1 MSLQALERF
10 RVVGR
15 WVRVQIKPLAWVI
28 RPWVRLFGEGQH
40 LVAGHLAY
48 TTVLALPAFLIF
60 ILAAAKL
67 LGQQGAI
74 LHLMEVMLAATPAGV
89 EQPVRNAISDM
100 LARPALGFFTLGL
113 ASSLWISSGLL
124 DALRQGLNRAYG
136 VSAPGSYWR
145 LRVQAVGMTVLFG
158 GLLIVL
164 GILLLYLPLA
174 QQAVTAS
181 VGIEIKGLIA
191 LKSWRQILLFSLI
204 VAVSLMAHRFLPQ
217 RHPTLPWLLP
227 GIVTSTALW
236 LGLLYAFAENFQG
249 LGRIGEIYGALAGG
263 VALLLFFYLS
273 ALIFLYGAYLN
284 AEIATVNSRRRES
297 ASGKPLAANQGSNE
311 KR

>member
-1 MSLQALERF
+1 MSLQALDRF
-10 RVVGR
+10 RAVGR
-15 WVRVQIKPLAWVI
+15 WVRVQIKPLAWII

-74 LHLMEVMLAATPAGV
+74 LHLMEVMLAATPADL
-89 EQPVRNAISDM
+89 EQPVRSAITDM

-136 VSAPGSYWR
+136 ASAPGSYWR

-181 VGIEIKGLIA
+181 VGIEGTDNAEKLA
-191 LKSWRQILLFSLI
+191 ADPALFSDCCGKSDGAPLLAT
-204 VAVSLMAHRFLPQ
+204 AVSNA
-217 RHPTLPWLLP
+217 TLASARYSHQHC
-227 GIVTSTALW
+227 T
-236 LGLLYAFAENFQG
+236 
-249 LGRIGEIYGALAGG
+249 LAGL
-263 VALLLFFYLS
+263 ALCVCGELSRPGADWRDLRRTCRRRGAATLFLSLSAYLS
-273 ALIFLYGAYLN
+273 L
-284 AEIATVNSRRRES
+284 RRLPKRRNCNRE
-297 ASGKPLAANQGSNE
+297 LAAKG
-311 KR
+311 KRWW